1 VTGPDTY
8 DAPTHAALEG
18 DLLRR
23 PTNRTKVPTRASR
36 DGYKWGKE
44 VSGLYSPSSVHGLDL
59 LVWLYVLVC
68 FSWVGCS
75 FDGGRK
81 YCGFL
86 IYEYNG
92 QWDSTPKF
100 LLVGDP
106 LYLDDRHLWSGH
118 EGAVEVVLFGSLNS
132 LRGLRLG
139 MPEWGSYAQ
148 KQNIYMPG
156 GFGYRASSL

>member
-1 VTGPDTY
+1 MGWTS
-8 DAPTHAALEG
+8 LC
-18 DLLRR
+18 
-23 PTNRTKVPTRASR
+23 
-36 DGYKWGKE
+36 GYM
-44 VSGLYSPSSVHGLDL
+44 
-59 LVWLYVLVC
+59 

-75 FDGGRK
+75 FDGGRN

-86 IYEYNG
+86 VYGYNG